1 MVLSIVTY
9 RQQHPCPTN
18 LHGLGVELYLPY
30 PEGDNRKQHPCP
42 TNLHG
47 LGVELYLSYPEGDN
61 RQHHPCPTNLDGAVY
76 CHLQD
81 KIGTALHIN
90 RED

>member
-1 MVLSIVTY
+1 MLLSIV

-30 PEGDNRKQHPCP
+30 PEGDNRQQHPYP

-47 LGVELYLSYPEGDN
+47 LGGRVRMLLSIVTF
-61 RQHHPCPTNLDGAVY
+61 R
-76 CHLQD
+76 
-81 KIGTALHIN
+81 I
-90 RED
+90 R